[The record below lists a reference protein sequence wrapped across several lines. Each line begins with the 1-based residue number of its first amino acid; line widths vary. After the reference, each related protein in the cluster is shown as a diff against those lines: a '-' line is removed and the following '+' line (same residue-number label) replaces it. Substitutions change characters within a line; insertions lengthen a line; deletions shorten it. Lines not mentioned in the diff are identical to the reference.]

1 MSYDIIVTLFSSSL
15 YFLFMFLYSYSL
27 LYVNIYPFMY
37 IFLYSTIPGASL
49 SSSKMNR
56 PVVTSGKE
64 ETTSSKL
71 EIKNDLVTDE
81 TTTTRRWVYT
91 KDGAREIKLG
101 EDGGTPIRD
110 QEGRVISNWGEY
122 NSLLRQREREVS
134 SLYLFFMFELINDN
148 IYIDTSIFLF

>member
-1 MSYDIIVTLFSSSL
+1 
-15 YFLFMFLYSYSL
+15 
-27 LYVNIYPFMY
+27 MY

>member
-122 NSLLRQREREVS
+122 NSLLRKRERER
-134 SLYLFFMFELINDN
+134 YPFF
-148 IYIDTSIFLF
+148 IYFLCLS